1 MIPIQRGAAGNLVTN
16 GDFSSGS
23 AGWTF
28 NAWSGSGTG
37 SVVNGEY
44 NISIGSPASRS
55 HDIQLVQ
62 NSLYLEKGMSY
73 RVSFDAYSSVNRTL
87 EVNVQMGSDPWT
99 SYLSQLQQ
107 FDLSTENRNSPLH
120 LKWRVRQ
127 PTEDRLASMLV
138 YLRTVFLDNVSMEE
152 IDPLG
157 YRRESVMRSL

>member
-1 MIPIQRGAAGNLVTN
+1 MTS

-28 NAWSGSGTG
+28 NAWTVPEPERSQWRH
-37 SVVNGEY
+37 

-99 SYLSQLQQ
+99 SYLPQLQQ
-107 FDLSTENRNSPLH
+107 FNLSTEKQKFSFVF
-120 LKWRVRQ
+120 KMESQ
-127 PTEDRLASMLV
+127 TTDRGQISFNAGLSAG
-138 YLRTVFLDNVSMEE
+138 TVFLDNVSMEE
-152 IDPLG
+152 IDHWDTGVAIL
-157 YRRESVMRSL
+157 